1 MKLLTKNAK
10 YFGAFGLALCG
21 GFLFESLR
29 MDAPTVVQVSTNDN
43 NGGKPLFSFGDEVEL
58 NIRPAFSFAPDD
70 HPPAQLA
77 GIASI
82 LAAEAEGLA
91 LSKQLA
97 ERRAAA
103 AAAAPAAAGLI
114 QPPPAP
120 PSTISF
126 TLKIPASS
134 RSVQIKCASDA
145 DAESVV
151 DAIAV
156 RLCSFACFTHLS
168 VCIIILIYI
177 YIYIFL
183 QQFTLT
189 RHRLLPD

>member
-70 HPPAQLA
+70 HPPVQLA

-126 TLKIPASS
+126 TLKIPTSS

-168 VCIIILIYI
+168 VCMIILIYI
-177 YIYIFL
+177 FYF
-183 QQFTLT
+183 FTT
-189 RHRLLPD
+189 IHSRHRLLPE